1 MKAMFRVSGGRWS
14 AVVGKVEPGT
24 FGDPELDLQIKIF
37 CGRVQVV
44 CEDFCPVQKRA
55 AKPSDA
61 PTVLDYVGLFDF
73 TLSDVDLYDL
83 FHLMSVTDTLCQCL
97 HDGGTIRQ
105 LCARHGLRPLRER
118 KLRRKPGRPSDLA
131 IRAGDLWY
139 LVRPPLA
146 REVERDLRGGLYR

>member
-24 FGDPELDLQIKIF
+24 FGDPGLDLQIKVF
-37 CGRVQVV
+37 CGRVQVM
-44 CEDFCPVQKRA
+44 CEGFCPVQQRA
-55 AKPSDA
+55 AGPSDA

-73 TLSDVDLYDL
+73 TLSDADIYDL
-83 FHLMSVTDTLCQCL
+83 LHLMSVTDTLCQCL
-97 HDGGTIRQ
+97 HDGGTIPR

-118 KLRRKPGRPSDLA
+118 KLRRKPGRPSALA
-131 IRAGDLWY
+131 IRLDDLCY

-146 REVERDLRGGLYR
+146 RDAERELRGGLYR